1 MLVLVG
7 RVDSETI
14 VVESDNGE
22 KHAFHIPHM
31 KFNQKKL
38 EELKNRNRDPKQFIG
53 ASVLSSIAVVNDD
66 DPEYMKQRYQ
76 KEYERTSQKSRQ
88 GSSPATTPTFKFYL
102 YDDNGILVQENLS
115 LHDIQQI
122 LLIQSKSFGLSQLQ
136 WLIAPLK
143 HQQRRQQQQQPQHQ
157 QPQQPHRQPKKV
169 QSLRYWLNPPKWI
182 RIFAGLTTG
191 KTSSRVDQILA
202 SMEMNALKKTP
213 FNKMPTTLKMVV
225 MTTNKP
231 PATLNAKVASSKTSN
246 INPPQFPNPNTV
258 EQEGTEVTPAPYAR
272 TTESVPDTTHNGT
285 WSWMDVTKREQL
297 GNMPVSSSFN
307 PIRGPMLPQIT
318 AKDLITDLVTR
329 RPSPTVPMAT
339 IDYTK
344 TNSPI
349 ESLGIQGESATEFG
363 PLQTFQ
369 QVTSKDG
376 QVLFTSQSISSN
388 SGGAGPQ
395 TPPTIPSEPAEPTM
409 NENHIEDH
417 EHHPHH
423 DENHHDNHQHHHEHD
438 GHGHGHDQE
447 PDSHDHGHDHE
458 HDDHEHGHDHDHH
471 GHHEHHFTP
480 SNLPKIALPQGSSD
494 NLGLAASTSHL
505 TRAERAFVDVNNE
518 LGFRFYRKLLKDH
531 GQENMVFSSISTTT
545 SLAMVFLGSRGNTS
559 WQLNEILRLDEMI
572 SFNPHLMFKNIT
584 DTLAESNELLTT
596 ACLKALLVDK
606 NEDPLMEFYKA
617 RARYFYNGLIENVD
631 YDQIEEEIKELINQM
646 IFMKTK
652 KRVKDFLGH
661 EHPHPVGPMSFFG
674 ANFFHGKPGVQG
686 DVEEMNFINLP
697 RARRLVSVSSM
708 RKEARLNACYHRG
721 MDVSALEL
729 PYSDPALSLI
739 LILPGKQTEFI
750 AGGLQKIESKLSV
763 ENWNELM
770 TAFLPLDL
778 DIQVPIFQHRSMLDL
793 SDAVK
798 NMSAKY
804 AFDGDN
810 ADFTGINGGLDL
822 YLSSILQL
830 NEFRFD
836 SVFLNEEQDPATQES
851 EKEPKSGIW
860 DLFGLSRNG
869 RQTEGESQ
877 RFQLRP
883 SVGMFMGLCSLAG
896 GSDLR
901 AIVSLMFESSFMVFD
916 IIKLFSP

>member
-1 MLVLVG
+1 MNLRGISMASCCLSWLLFLLVLVG

-136 WLIAPLK
+136 WLI
-143 HQQRRQQQQQPQHQ
+143 
-157 QPQQPHRQPKKV
+157 
-169 QSLRYWLNPPKWI
+169 
-182 RIFAGLTTG
+182 G
-191 KTSSRVDQILA
+191 
-202 SMEMNALKKTP
+202 
-213 FNKMPTTLKMVV
+213 
-225 MTTNKP
+225 
-231 PATLNAKVASSKTSN
+231 N

-877 RFQLRP
+877 RFQLRFDRQFLYAVRHNY
-883 SVGMFMGLCSLAG
+883 SGMILYLG
-896 GSDLR
+896 R
-901 AIVSLMFESSFMVFD
+901 YYQPESADGAHGHHSHHD
-916 IIKLFSP
+916 EHDHEHDHHNH